1 MPFASN
7 QSAPFS
13 SRCHLSGWQLVSSD
27 PSVQRRALLKI
38 EFLPKQE
45 YLYEAD
51 RQHCNAL
58 QESEGRSF
66 QINSQRLR
74 EEGLQGPGGR
84 SEEESAGDVMLV
96 EREVEQI
103 PTMGH
108 DHNVSVWLSLN
119 SPVTQKTLQVV
130 NFSLTTGTGT
140 LKRTITY
147 STW

>member
-1 MPFASN
+1 M
-7 QSAPFS
+7 
-13 SRCHLSGWQLVSSD
+13 
-27 PSVQRRALLKI
+27 
-38 EFLPKQE
+38 
-45 YLYEAD
+45 
-51 RQHCNAL
+51 
-58 QESEGRSF
+58 QESDGRSF